1 MTEDRPHRPGMP
13 AERAAAE
20 LRRAEAD
27 GRLDRADVD
36 AVLATAGH
44 APAPLPRRPADLT
57 EREVEVLR
65 LIARGQSNRQVAA
78 ALVIS
83 PKTVGSHVEH
93 IDAKAGVST
102 RAGAALFA
110 MEHGLL

>member
-1 MTEDRPHRPGMP
+1 M
-13 AERAAAE
+13 
-20 LRRAEAD
+20 
-27 GRLDRADVD
+27 
-36 AVLATAGH
+36 
-44 APAPLPRRPADLT
+44 
-57 EREVEVLR
+57 
-65 LIARGQSNRQVAA
+65 
-78 ALVIS
+78 IS